1 MAMAWHL
8 PATPPSGP
16 MGAKVWPVGK
26 ERRMLG
32 LPESLPTEGRKAF
45 TGLVCPDCSGNL
57 VISVSGDHISFSCRV
72 GHTYGLTELVLAKD
86 TALEAVL
93 WRAVFAFE
101 ELEALLSDLRTH
113 GLMAAVDAGACR
125 ARAELARQQASRLRA
140 IIEADRTLTERRRE
154 NGGIGMAHHE

>member
-1 MAMAWHL
+1 MD
-8 PATPPSGP
+8 
-16 MGAKVWPVGK
+16 AKVRPVGK

-57 VISVSGDHISFSCRV
+57 VISVHGDHISFTCRV
-72 GHTYGLTELVLAKD
+72 GHAYGLTELVLAKD

-93 WRAVFAFE
+93 WSAVFAFE

-113 GLMAAVDAGACR
+113 GLTAAFDAGACR
-125 ARAELARQQASRLRA
+125 ARAELARAQASRLRA

-154 NGGIGMAHHE
+154 NGEIGTGAP